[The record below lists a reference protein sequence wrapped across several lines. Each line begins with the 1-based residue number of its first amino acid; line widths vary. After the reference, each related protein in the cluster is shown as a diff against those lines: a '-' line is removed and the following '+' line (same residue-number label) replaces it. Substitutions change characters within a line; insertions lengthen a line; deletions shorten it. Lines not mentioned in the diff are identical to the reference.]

1 VNVAVIGCGV
11 RGSIVAAL
19 LAGAGV
25 EEISLVDGAF
35 VEQGDIGVSPL
46 QFTPDLRAGKADAL
60 VAKLGLINPGVH
72 AQAFPADVSAENAV
86 AILTGVD
93 CVVDCV
99 GVVEISEAVELAAK
113 EIGVV
118 VVAGPDGYLPSE
130 VSAARAVAVGADQ
143 ADQALALRN
152 QA

>member
-1 VNVAVIGCGV
+1 MNVAVIGCGV

-25 EEISLVDGAF
+25 EELSLVDGAF
-35 VEQGDIGVSPL
+35 VEEGDIGVNPL

-60 VAKLGLINPGVH
+60 VAKLGLLNPRVH
-72 AQAFPADVSAENAV
+72 AQAFPADLDGANAV
-86 AILTGVD
+86 AILTGADV
-93 CVVDCV
+93 VVDCA
-99 GVVEISEAVELAAK
+99 GVDEVSEAVESAAK

-118 VVAGPDGYLPSE
+118 VVAAPDGYSASE
-130 VSAARAVAVGADQ
+130 ESAPRAVAVGAIQ
-143 ADQALALRN
+143 ADQALALRP

>member
-1 VNVAVIGCGV
+1 MNVAVIGCGV

-25 EEISLVDGAF
+25 EEVSLVDGGF
-35 VEQGDIGVSPL
+35 VSEEDIGVSPL

-60 VAKLGLINPGVH
+60 VAKLGLINPAVH
-72 AQAFPADVSAENAV
+72 AQAFPADLGSENAV

-93 CVVDCV
+93 VVVDCAGPGEV
-99 GVVEISEAVELAAK
+99 SEAVELAAT
-113 EIGVV
+113 EIGIVL
-118 VVAGPDGYLPSE
+118 VATPDGYSPAE
-130 VSAARAVAVGADQ
+130 VSSARAVAVGALQ
-143 ADQALALRN
+143 ADEALALRN

>member
-1 VNVAVIGCGV
+1 VNVAIIGCGV

-35 VEQGDIGVSPL
+35 VEEGDIGVSPL

-60 VAKLGLINPGVH
+60 VAKLGLINPEVH
-72 AQAFPADVSAENAV
+72 AQAFPADVVAENAA

-93 CVVDCV
+93 CVVDCANDPV
-99 GVVEISEAVELAAK
+99 ASVAVELAAK
-113 EIGVV
+113 EIGID
-118 VVAGPDGYLPSE
+118 VVAAPEGYSAAH
-130 VSAARAVAVGADQ
+130 VSAPRAVAVGAGQ
-143 ADQALALRN
+143 ADEVLASRT
-152 QA
+152 

>member
-1 VNVAVIGCGV
+1 MNVAVIGCGV

-25 EEISLVDGAF
+25 EELALVDGAF
-35 VEQGDIGVSPL
+35 VEEGDIGVNPL

-60 VAKLGLINPGVH
+60 VAKLGLLNPRVH
-72 AQAFPADVSAENAV
+72 AQAFPADLDAANAV

-93 CVVDCV
+93 CVVDCA
-99 GVVEISEAVELAAK
+99 GVVEISEAIELAAK
-113 EIGVV
+113 EIGIP
-118 VVAGPDGYLPSE
+118 VVAPAEDFVAEEDS
-130 VSAARAVAVGADQ
+130 VARAVAVGADQ
-143 ADQALALRN
+143 AGEALALRT

>member
-25 EEISLVDGAF
+25 EEIALVDGA
-35 VEQGDIGVSPL
+35 VVAEEDLGVSPL

-60 VAKLGLINPGVH
+60 VAKLGLINPRSH
-72 AQAFPADVSAENAV
+72 AQAFPADLTAENAV

-93 CVVDCV
+93 CVVDCAGPGEV
-99 GVVEISEAVELAAK
+99 SEALESAAK
-113 EIGVV
+113 EIE
-118 VVAGPDGYLPSE
+118 VALVAPPAGYSREATSPAQA
-130 VSAARAVAVGADQ
+130 VSVGALQ
-143 ADQALALRN
+143 ADEVLTLRT
-152 QA
+152 

>member
-35 VEQGDIGVSPL
+35 VEEGDIGVSPL

-60 VAKLGLINPGVH
+60 VAKLGLINPAVH
-72 AQAFPADVSAENAV
+72 AQAFPADVGSENAL
-86 AILTGVD
+86 AILTGADV
-93 CVVDCV
+93 VVDCV
-99 GVVEISEAVELAAK
+99 GAAEVSEAVESAVKETGIVLVAA
-113 EIGVV
+113 
-118 VVAGPDGYLPSE
+118 PDGYVRDA
-130 VSAARAVAVGADQ
+130 VSVPEAVSVGALQ
-143 ADQALALRN
+143 AHEALGHRA
-152 QA
+152 

>member
-25 EEISLVDGAF
+25 EEIALVDGAF
-35 VEQGDIGVSPL
+35 VEEGDIGVSPL

-72 AQAFPADVSAENAV
+72 AQAFPADLTAQNAV

-93 CVVDCV
+93 VVVDCAGPGEV
-99 GVVEISEAVELAAK
+99 SEAVELAAK
-113 EIGVV
+113 EVGIE
-118 VVAGPDGYLPSE
+118 VVAAPGGY
-130 VSAARAVAVGADQ
+130 SAEESTAANAVAVGAIQ
-143 ADQALALRN
+143 ADQALGHRN
-152 QA
+152 